1 MYTQRHTHAC
11 KPPHLLYEEHHPSKS
26 ESIPWCHCVRRLFMW
41 AYKPHLLLCWSKR
54 GTRPESV
61 NSEKGNIKAEREE
74 ERELEQRER
83 ADTSEPQESL
93 PAHCLVSRE
102 MNTFTV
108 SYSLSNRYIEF
119 IPCNVRQIIY
129 YYFFL
134 PPSPPLVALT
144 FPYSPSISSLFSPH
158 VPFPSIPHQHRIM
171 KVK

>member
-41 AYKPHLLLCWSKR
+41 AYKPHLPLCWSKR

-134 PPSPPLVALT
+134 PPPRPLLPSLSPTPL
-144 FPYSPSISSLFSPH
+144 PSHPFLAHVSLFP
-158 VPFPSIPHQHRIM
+158 PFPINIGL
-171 KVK
+171 